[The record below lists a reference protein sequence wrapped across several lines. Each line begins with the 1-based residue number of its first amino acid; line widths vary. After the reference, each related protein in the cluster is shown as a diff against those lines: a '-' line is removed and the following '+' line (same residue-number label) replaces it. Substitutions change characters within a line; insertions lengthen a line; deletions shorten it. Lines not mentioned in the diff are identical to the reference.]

1 MDVLIALPTIGQVAY
16 DGTNNWLGNDR
27 YKTYVRLRKGST
39 PDDLKEGME
48 RMLEVNHVTEEMIRK
63 EREEILNAGQ
73 EEIRALADVVA
84 AMLAADQLCV
94 IGSEEKIEEQKALFG
109 EVRTLF

>member
-1 MDVLIALPTIGQVAY
+1 MNLY
-16 DGTNNWLGNDR
+16 
-27 YKTYVRLRKGST
+27 
-39 PDDLKEGME
+39 M
-48 RMLEVNHVTEEMIRK
+48 NHVTEEMIRK

>member
-1 MDVLIALPTIGQVAY
+1 
-16 DGTNNWLGNDR
+16 
-27 YKTYVRLRKGST
+27 
-39 PDDLKEGME
+39 ME

-94 IGSEEKIEEQKALFG
+94 IGSEEKIEEQIALFG